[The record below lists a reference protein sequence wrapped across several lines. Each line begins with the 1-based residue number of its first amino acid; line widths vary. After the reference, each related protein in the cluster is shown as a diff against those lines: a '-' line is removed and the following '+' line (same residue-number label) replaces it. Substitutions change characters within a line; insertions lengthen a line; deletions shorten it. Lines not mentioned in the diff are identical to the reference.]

1 MVAMSLSSSPAT
13 TILPV
18 TDAAR
23 ARTYYADALGLEFR
37 GQSADGNLIFG
48 LEGSATL
55 ALMEDPEAKPS
66 AHTAMSF
73 EVPDI
78 TAAIGD
84 LGTRGVAF
92 EDYDLP
98 DLKTTDHV
106 CVLGAEKAAWFKD
119 PDGNI
124 LCLHQNPPE

>member
-1 MVAMSLSSSPAT
+1 MSLSSSPAT
-13 TILPV
+13 TILPIA
-18 TDAAR
+18 DGDR
-23 ARTYYADALGLEFR
+23 ARKYYEESLGLEFR
-37 GQSADGNLIFG
+37 GKAADGNLIFG

-55 ALMEDPEAKPS
+55 ALREDPAAKPS
-66 AHTAMSF
+66 GHTAISF
-73 EVPDI
+73 EVQDI
-78 TAAIGD
+78 TAAIRD

-106 CVLGAEKAAWFKD
+106 CVLGSEKAAWFSD

-124 LCLHQNPPE
+124 LCLHENLSA

>member
-1 MVAMSLSSSPAT
+1 MSLSSSPAT

-18 TDAAR
+18 ADAAR
-23 ARTYYADALGLEFR
+23 ARTYYAESLGLEFR

-55 ALMEDPEAKPS
+55 ALMEDPAAKPS
-66 AHTAMSF
+66 GHTAISF
-73 EVPDI
+73 EVQDI

-98 DLKTTDHV
+98 GLKTADHV

-124 LCLHQNPPE
+124 LCLHQNLPD

>member
-1 MVAMSLSSSPAT
+1 MSLSSSPAT

-18 TDAAR
+18 ADADR
-23 ARTYYADALGLEFR
+23 ARSYYADSLGLEFR
-37 GQSADGNLIFG
+37 GQAADGNLIFA

-55 ALMEDPEAKPS
+55 ALMEDPNAVPS
-66 AHTAMSF
+66 AHTAISF
-73 EVPDI
+73 EVHDI
-78 TAAIGD
+78 SAVIRD
-84 LGTRGVAF
+84 LGARGVTF

-98 DLKTTDHV
+98 ELKTTDHV

-124 LCLHQNPPE
+124 LCLHQNLPV